1 MRVKFLSH
9 LYRYEELIQ
18 DVEQIDR
25 DPSNY
30 VLWNNLGKKLSAKDH
45 YDDALYCFDK
55 SIDINP
61 THIDAWHNKGLSLNN
76 LGKYEEAITSYDRVL
91 ELEPNNTSA
100 LYNKGLSLNNLGK
113 YEEAIGYYDRVLELE
128 PYNVKTLSG
137 KGIALEKLG
146 RSEEA
151 LNYYDKISKAYTSKV
166 TSLSRAI
173 EDLLKSRKYE
183 EAIKY
188 IDNVLELEPNNT
200 SALYNKGLSLN
211 NLGKYEEAIGYYD
224 RVLELEPNNTSAL
237 YNKGLSLNNLGKYE
251 EAITS
256 YDRVLELDKDNVYA
270 LIAKANTLFNKGSYA
285 EAEKYYLKGYELGH
299 DKKSSLVQLHL
310 IYSRY
315 SNQADKA
322 LEISQKLLEI
332 EPQSFRI
339 REMLAQ
345 DLVKAG
351 RYKQGK
357 AYARKALGETDDNK
371 SQLILRFLIILSSF
385 LDGRT
390 ESKHRKF
397 GSLGYLFKG
406 DNELGKFLSYYNRV
420 FDPSFKIEED
430 RFDFKGFESLIED
443 NSIEGGTTGST
454 LNNLIDLMHG
464 TEGKGK
470 IGLQMAD
477 NIAKKNV
484 EFLRGWKI
492 ILPIALVV
500 VGIAMSSIGFYFGQQ
515 QHQTCR
521 QLANNTN
528 MLSLE
533 GPQTGG
539 QDIVIDPSTSIAY
552 VINEKFQSITAI
564 KPCTLDT
571 THSTGH
577 GIAPA
582 FDPTLSRMYM
592 ANKDDHSIWYINLKD
607 SDDKPKR
614 IPLED
619 LCKKNQSC
627 RDHPIPLSI
636 AVDPTTSM
644 VYVAEENNKISAIDG
659 ISLTSDD
666 IFRDMGFGGFR
677 DIFEQ
682 IFGNRTGLGGDN
694 NNIAFPNKVDQP
706 ISMGN
711 TSNRITNVV
720 FDRSQNILY
729 ASSQALPGIYAVLV
743 GDDNRQVHINLPDE
757 TINGTNYFVP
767 KSMSLDPNTG
777 KLYVIVDPNLLY
789 ILDVGQE
796 ISKAKQSGKHEV
808 NLTLNSNYKKVRTG
822 NDPRDVVAYS
832 DSNKNVHWAYVSNG
846 DSDSVSVI
854 DGDLGRVIKT
864 IQVGKGPTNLAIDQ
878 KNRVLYVANENDIVH
893 PITLVGI
900 ETPLNTIDVGD
911 KPWAIDIDKNT
922 HLIYVANYGDG
933 TVNGTVSVINGN
945 AQDRPPQNVTV
956 GKGPSAISVDEKTN
970 LIYVANY
977 GDGTVSVINGNAKIG
992 YYAVVQ
998 TIHVGKGPNSI
1009 SIDNSEKI
1017 SDNIYVANLESGT
1030 ISYLNAPT
1038 QLSAVSEIKIFGS
1051 NNGSEKCNDIVN
1063 VQNVTASG
1071 SKGGDVPEHTLD
1083 GREDTK
1089 WSNNITSWI
1098 RYNFDTSRYVCGIQV
1113 GLPPDLPPDQTSF
1126 SLYAYDGKNWINLL
1140 NETSTLLDT
1149 VKTKGSLM
1157 SIGSQ
1162 MDIMKNNANTKK
1174 YPTQT
1179 LNNTV
1184 HKDTSSQPLTNY
1196 NPMVREHY
1204 FKPVLTNSL
1213 KMLFN
1218 TVTVTKII
1226 GEEKYNKVDFNK
1238 ADTRGSLASP
1248 NTILFDGSSFKDR
1261 RMLWVTDEKYDWI
1274 MPIDPTLNS
1283 IKDIAMSP
1291 ISVGRSPSGVAID
1304 PSTKT
1309 IYVANKDSDTVSI
1322 VPLKGLPH

>member
-76 LGKYEEAITSYDRVL
+76 LGKYEEAITSYDR
-91 ELEPNNTSA
+91 
-100 LYNKGLSLNNLGK
+100 
-113 YEEAIGYYDRVLELE
+113 
-128 PYNVKTLSG
+128 
-137 KGIALEKLG
+137 
-146 RSEEA
+146 
-151 LNYYDKISKAYTSKV
+151 
-166 TSLSRAI
+166 
-173 EDLLKSRKYE
+173 
-183 EAIKY
+183 
-188 IDNVLELEPNNT
+188 VLELEPNNT

-945 AQDRPPQNVTV
+945 AKIDDNAVVHTIHVGKGPSAISVDEKTNLIYVANYGDGTVNGTVSVINGNAQDRPPQNVTV